1 MNKKFLAITITL
13 FAVFGFLLADEVKA
27 GAEHNVWGWAWGGYP
42 EVEGGE
48 LRAGSG
54 WISFNC
60 YNEYD
65 GGPREDRCGSS
76 NYGVHICES
85 DTDPLCDAVS
95 VPKTGKFIDYAWSGG
110 GEDAAGNELPV
121 LGWIYFA
128 PAGPYPENPGYSAR
142 VDLATGEVS
151 GWARAYRPIAP
162 EGQTLGGWTGWIK
175 LAGDGASWDGSQCVG
190 TNDYQNNNRCNWGV
204 RINTSTGEFSGW
216 AWGGGGESKESAVI
230 GWINFEG
237 VETDFPFIQ
246 PPATPTQLSETWND
260 CSFKGT
266 SVPTFIWNYTPQGGG
281 YQIKIYGENTWEYT
295 SGVTDSNSYIP
306 PTTWVKDNLLF
317 GEKTYSWQ
325 VRVKDENNNWSDWSE
340 LKYFQTRKHA
350 YPWPDFSHSPQNPA
364 VGELVTFTDHSKC
377 YSAPGNAEYDCQD
390 GDAAIQY
397 AWDFDYIDTFT
408 IDSIQKGD
416 ATTTFSET
424 RNYEVKLRITDNT
437 LSPAGICIGKGDSPV
452 GTTLPLP
459 EYHEVPPTIWLE
471 KLFAGIVN
479 FFNGFFQIV
488 KF

>member
-13 FAVFGFLLADEVKA
+13 FAVFGLFLAGEVKA

-65 GGPREDRCGSS
+65 GGPRENRCGSS

-162 EGQTLGGWTGWIK
+162 EDQTLGGWTGWIK

-260 CSFKGT
+260 CSFEEI

-281 YQIKIYGENTWEYT
+281 YQIKIYGKNTWEYT
-295 SGVTDSNSYIP
+295 SGVTDSNSYTP

-350 YPWPDFSHSPQNPA
+350 YPWIDFSWSPEKPS
-364 VGELVTFTDHSKC
+364 VDELVEFTDRSKVYGGATKSSWDWQFPGSYFC
-377 YSAPGNAEYDCQD
+377 VEPEIGCESVQDPSIKFSTIPAAPDNKVYLKVTDSD
-390 GDAAIQY
+390 G
-397 AWDFDYIDTFT
+397 
-408 IDSIQKGD
+408 
-416 ATTTFSET
+416 FSCPGE
-424 RNYEVKLRITDNT
+424 EEIT
-437 LSPAGICIGKGDSPV
+437 V
-452 GTTLPLP
+452 TLPLP